1 MYTNTDIFASR
12 IIRTR
17 GSKYNEFIKLWISRI
32 FKVEHTGGDI
42 GKLTTPMFI
51 TWPKLFLSRIPG
63 TQELPDS

>member
-42 GKLTTPMFI
+42 GKLAVDVYY
-51 TWPKLFLSRIPG
+51 LA
-63 TQELPDS
+63 

>member
-32 FKVEHTGGDI
+32 FKVEHTGGGDI
-42 GKLTTPMFI
+42 GKLAVDVYY
-51 TWPKLFLSRIPG
+51 LA
-63 TQELPDS
+63 